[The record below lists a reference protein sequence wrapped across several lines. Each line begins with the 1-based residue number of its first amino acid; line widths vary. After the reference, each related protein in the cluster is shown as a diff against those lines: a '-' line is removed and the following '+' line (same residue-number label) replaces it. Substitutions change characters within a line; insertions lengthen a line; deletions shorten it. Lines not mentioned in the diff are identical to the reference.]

1 MTSFLFGSSALA
13 AKKSFRCQQRLTMA
27 VVVTGNPLFKPMRT
41 PTSNIP
47 VKALPSVA
55 GTRGKP
61 RAPYLQR

>member
-1 MTSFLFGSSALA
+1 MLKGAQLVEAKRSAA
-13 AKKSFRCQQRLTMA
+13 IAST
-27 VVVTGNPLFKPMRT
+27 TRT
-41 PTSNIP
+41 KMNSRSNIA